1 MYTHVMPITSTNTF
15 SLSTIQHI
23 DIDCS
28 AIRGEA
34 ELSDLINWVRS
45 VPRRS
50 AIHVRLRFATG
61 SPSGRKVRHMFQSLG
76 CTVNM
81 TTDFSRI

>member
-1 MYTHVMPITSTNTF
+1 MPITSTNTF
-15 SLSTIQHI
+15 SLSTVQQI

-45 VPRRS
+45 VPTRS
-50 AIHVRLRFATG
+50 AIHVRLRFSTG
-61 SPSGRKVRHMFQSLG
+61 SPAGRKVRHLFQALG